1 MVSDI
6 SAGLQFRSRI
16 RPRNSRPAKP
26 RSPYRGL
33 GDGRRMST
41 NIQVRQLPIEQ
52 PTKFELVINLKS
64 AKTDHFFD
72 RSML

>member
-1 MVSDI
+1 
-6 SAGLQFRSRI
+6 
-16 RPRNSRPAKP
+16 
-26 RSPYRGL
+26 
-33 GDGRRMST
+33 MST

-64 AKTDHFFD
+64 AKTVNFFD